1 MHERRRV
8 AVTGMGVLGPCGIGR
23 DAFWTGLLAEPPAS
37 EHRVPGFEP
46 ERHFATPKE
55 ARRADRFTQ
64 LAVAAADE
72 ALAQCG
78 ERHADPERCGVLL
91 GTGVGG
97 LGTLEE
103 QVLTYHQ
110 KGPRRVSPFLV
121 PMMMANAAA
130 ASLSMR
136 HGFRGPCETTV
147 TACSAGTHAIGTA
160 ARLVAS
166 GRCDVVLA
174 GGSEAAMTP
183 VGTQGFANMTA
194 LSRSGTSMPFAA
206 CRDGFVI
213 AEGAGVVVLEDL
225 DMARARGATV
235 LGEVLGS
242 ASTADAHHITAPTP
256 GGDGAVSCME
266 QAIADAGLA
275 PRDIAHINAHG
286 TSTPLND
293 AAEAEAIA
301 KVFGHP
307 GPPVT
312 STKGVTGHA
321 LGAAGALEVVA
332 VLLSMH
338 HGLIPPTAGTGG
350 VDPALPQLD
359 LVVGGA
365 RPWTPGPTL
374 SNSFGFGGHNGCVVL
389 GPPPSSRS
397 LSAPGR

>member
-1 MHERRRV
+1 MHTPRRV
-8 AVTGMGVLGPCGIGR
+8 AVTGIGVLGPCGIGR
-23 DAFWTGLLAEPPAS
+23 DAFWSGLLAPAPAG

-46 ERHFATPKE
+46 ERYFANPKE
-55 ARRADRFTQ
+55 TRRADRFTQ
-64 LAVAAADE
+64 LAVAAAEE
-72 ALAQCG
+72 ALAQSG
-78 ERHADPERCGVLL
+78 ECRIDPERCGVLL
-91 GTGVGG
+91 GAGVGG

-103 QVLTYHQ
+103 QVWTFHE

-130 ASLSMR
+130 AALSMR

-147 TACSAGTHAIGTA
+147 TACAASTHAIGNA
-160 ARLVAS
+160 ARLVAT

-183 VGTQGFANMTA
+183 VGMQGFANMTA
-194 LSRSGTSMPFAA
+194 LSPSGTSMPFAA
-206 CRDGFVI
+206 CRDGFII

-225 DMARARGATV
+225 EAARARGATV
-235 LGEVLGS
+235 VGEVLGS
-242 ASTADAHHITAPTP
+242 ASTADAHHITAPSP

-266 QAIADAGLA
+266 QALADAGLV
-275 PRDIAHINAHG
+275 PDDIAQINAHG
-286 TSTPLND
+286 TSTPRND
-293 AAEAEAIA
+293 EAEAEAIA
-301 KVFGHP
+301 KVFGLP

-321 LGAAGALEVVA
+321 LGAAGALEVAA

-338 HGLIPPTAGTGG
+338 HRLIPPTAGTGG

-359 LVVGGA
+359 LVTGA
-365 RPWTPGPTL
+365 PRPWAPGPTL

-389 GPPPSSRS
+389 GPPP
-397 LSAPGR
+397 AP